1 MFITIMMFIAC
12 SGGKKTAVTAV
23 NDNHIDQMKVQYD
36 ESFDPLTLN
45 DDDIV
50 IEEEITQVENDLQY
64 TQEENQQT
72 NNTAKEVSGWRVQ
85 IEATS
90 DISAASLV
98 VQEAKDLFGPRGHKA
113 YLVHE
118 SALYKIRIGDC
129 EERSCAED
137 LRDLARNYGYRQA
150 FLVKTKVTIE
160 KK

>member
-1 MFITIMMFIAC
+1 MKSIFFITILIIIGC
-12 SGGKKTAVTAV
+12 SGSNKTVQKNNATQGM
-23 NDNHIDQMKVQYD
+23 IQYD
-36 ESFDPLTLN
+36 ESFDPISLN

-64 TQEENQQT
+64 TQDSDQKT
-72 NNTAKEVSGWRVQ
+72 GSVSKEVSGWRVQ